1 MTTRV
6 LLVDD
11 HQLVRAGLRALLEM
25 ADDIE
30 VVGEASNGAEA
41 IPAFIQHAP
50 DVVLMDLSMP
60 VMDGIEATRRILDQ
74 APQAQVVV
82 LTSFTEEDR
91 FAAAIAAG
99 AIGYLIKDSDPED
112 VLSAV
117 RSAAAGHSP
126 IDPRMAR
133 TLLRGAGRAAAEA
146 GGGHGDGGPAADAVA
161 GRVDGLSLRER
172 EVLTL
177 VAGGL
182 ANKQI
187 ARALGISDRTVKT
200 HLANIFRNIGVAD
213 RTSAAMWA
221 RDHGLV

>member
-1 MTTRV
+1 MTIRV
-6 LLVDD
+6 VLVDD
-11 HQLVRAGLRALLEM
+11 HQLVRAGLRALLDL
-25 ADDIE
+25 ADDVE
-30 VVGEASNGAEA
+30 VVGEAGNGADA
-41 IPAFIQHAP
+41 LPVVASLTP

-60 VMDGIEATRRILDQ
+60 VMDGIEATRRIREQTPD
-74 APQAQVVV
+74 AHVVV
-82 LTSFTEEDR
+82 PTSFTEEDR
-91 FAAAIAAG
+91 FAAALAAG

-112 VLSAV
+112 VIDAV
-117 RSAAAGHSP
+117 RAAAVGHAP

-133 TLLRGAGRAAAEA
+133 ALLPGGSTDPRLGAAAPTET
-146 GGGHGDGGPAADAVA
+146 PTAAE
-161 GRVDGLSLRER
+161 GRVEGLSLRER
-172 EVLTL
+172 EVLSL

-221 RDHGLV
+221 RDHGIV

>member
-1 MTTRV
+1 MTIRV
-6 LLVDD
+6 VLVDD
-11 HQLVRAGLRALLEM
+11 HQLVRAGLRALLDL
-25 ADDIE
+25 ADDVE
-30 VVGEASNGAEA
+30 VVGEAGNGADA
-41 IPAFIQHAP
+41 LPVVASLTP

-60 VMDGIEATRRILDQ
+60 VMDGIEATRRIREQTPDTH
-74 APQAQVVV
+74 VVV

-91 FAAAIAAG
+91 FAAALAAG
-99 AIGYLIKDSDPED
+99 AIGYLLKDSDPED
-112 VLSAV
+112 VIDAV
-117 RSAAAGHSP
+117 RAAAAGHAP

-133 TLLRGAGRAAAEA
+133 ALLPGGSTDPRLGAAGPAEAPAAAE
-146 GGGHGDGGPAADAVA
+146 

-172 EVLTL
+172 EVLSL

-221 RDHGLV
+221 RDHGIV

>member
-30 VVGEASNGAEA
+30 VVAEASNGAEA
-41 IPAFIQHAP
+41 IPAFTEHRP

-60 VMDGIEATRRILDQ
+60 VMDGIEATRRILAE
-74 APQAQVVV
+74 APNAQVVV

-91 FAAAIAAG
+91 FTAAIAAG

-117 RSAAAGHSP
+117 RSAAVGHSP

-133 TLLRGAGRAAAEA
+133 TLLRNSGRAAEVAEGA
-146 GGGHGDGGPAADAVA
+146 QGDRGGAADAVA

-172 EVLTL
+172 EVISL

>member
-1 MTTRV
+1 MTIRV
-6 LLVDD
+6 VLVDD
-11 HQLVRAGLRALLEM
+11 HQLVRAGLRALLDL
-25 ADDIE
+25 ADDVE
-30 VVGEASNGAEA
+30 VVGEAGNGADA
-41 IPAFIQHAP
+41 LPVVASLTP

-60 VMDGIEATRRILDQ
+60 VMDGIEATRRIREQTPD
-74 APQAQVVV
+74 AHVVV

-91 FAAAIAAG
+91 FAAALAAG

-112 VLSAV
+112 VIDAV
-117 RSAAAGHSP
+117 RAAAVGHAP

-133 TLLRGAGRAAAEA
+133 ALLPGGSTDPRLGAPAAAA
-146 GGGHGDGGPAADAVA
+146 PAVA
-161 GRVDGLSLRER
+161 EGRIDGLSLRER
-172 EVLTL
+172 EVLSL

-221 RDHGLV
+221 RDHGIV